1 MFIVLV
7 YIYYTNCLY
16 EKTRHKKI
24 GNVRFPFIIAHTVY
38 RFPNILYWSYAHKSS
53 TKKQIMKKMP
63 MYIASFYNLIGMLG
77 IDIKEWFLLA

>member
-7 YIYYTNCLY
+7 YIYCTNCLY

-24 GNVRFPFIIAHTVY
+24 GNVIFPFIIVHTVY

-53 TKKQIMKKMP
+53 TKKQIIKRMP
-63 MYIASFYNLIGMLG
+63 MCIPSFDNLIGLLG